1 MRATLYSTNYPLVD
15 LDIEGKF
22 VYKIFEVIDTVHLPI
37 ALQNLALQNRLSVE
51 SLNSWLQK
59 RTIPDQREGLSAVR
73 KLHGDF

>member
-51 SLNSWLQK
+51 SLNSWL
-59 RTIPDQREGLSAVR
+59 
-73 KLHGDF
+73 